1 MPVVVRDADDV
12 EVMELALVENLQRK
26 DLTAFEEAEA
36 LRELCEQCHYTHE
49 DLAQKLGKSRTS
61 ITESLS
67 LVAMPEEVRSLCRL
81 ADITAKSTLLQI
93 VRQGDRKK
101 MIALV
106 ERVAAG
112 GGTRQVVR
120 AETAKGKPGRPKPFV
135 FAFRAPTKTF
145 NMKLSFA
152 KSKVG
157 RSENH
162 RGAGRH
168 PQGAAGG
175 EGLGRQRPLGRARV
189 HLLVNIIHLMRL

>member
-1 MPVVVRDADDV
+1 VVRDVDDV

-36 LRELCEQCHYTHE
+36 LHELCEQCQYTHE

-67 LVAMPEEVRSLCRL
+67 LVGMPEEVRSLCRL

-120 AETAKGKPGRPKPFV
+120 AETAKDKPGRPKPYV
-135 FAFRAPTKTF
+135 FAFKPASKSF
-145 NMKLSFA
+145 NLKLSFSKSRVNKSEIIEA
-152 KSKVG
+152 LEGILKELKSK
-157 RSENH
+157 RD
-162 RGAGRH
+162 
-168 PQGAAGG
+168 
-175 EGLGRQRPLGRARV
+175 
-189 HLLVNIIHLMRL
+189 